1 LSFKTLYLGINVQGV
16 GVSEI
21 IYDLF
26 VIGAGSGGVRAARI
40 SAGFGAKVAIAESRY
55 LGGTCVNVGCVPKK
69 LFSYAAHYREDFS
82 DAKGFGWD
90 SVVEELDWPRLRDN
104 KTKEIERLNGIYGNL
119 LTSAGV
125 ELINGHARI
134 LDANTVEVEGV
145 IFTAKNI
152 LISVGGWPF
161 IPDIPGRELAISSN
175 ELFYLDTLPKHAVVV
190 GGGYVATE
198 FAGILHG
205 LGVEVEQIY
214 RGDLFLRG
222 FDTEIRQELA
232 EEMKVKGLKLRF
244 NENVVA
250 IAEHGEQF
258 ALQLESGETLI
269 TDKVLYATGR
279 KPLLEGLG
287 LENTKVSLNDKG
299 YIAVDEGFQ
308 TCEPSIYAVGDVIGG
323 MELTPVALAEG
334 MNLAKR
340 LFNDDNSVLDY
351 NFIPTAIFSNPNLA
365 TVGFNEE
372 DARERFGDVAVYTSR
387 FSHLKHTLSGNK
399 TKTFLKLVV
408 DKASDRVVGAH
419 MMGDDAGEII
429 QGLAVA
435 IKAGA
440 SKADFDATIGIHP
453 TIAEEF
459 VTMRNASR

>member
-1 LSFKTLYLGINVQGV
+1 
-16 GVSEI
+16 VSET

-26 VIGAGSGGVRAARI
+26 VIGAGSGGVRAARM

-82 DAKGFGWD
+82 DAQGFGWD
-90 SVVEELDWPRLRDN
+90 SSVEALDWPRLRDN

-119 LTSAGV
+119 LSNAGV

-134 LDANTVEVEGV
+134 VDANTVEVDGV
-145 IFTAKNI
+145 KYRAKNI
-152 LISVGGWPF
+152 LIAVGGWPF

-175 ELFYLDTLPKHAVVV
+175 EVFYLDTLPKHAVVV
-190 GGGYVATE
+190 GGGYIATE

-214 RGDLFLRG
+214 RRDLFLRG
-222 FDTEIRQELA
+222 FDTEIREQLA
-232 EEMKVKGLKLRF
+232 EEMTAKGVKLRF
-244 NENVVA
+244 NENVTA
-250 IAEHGEQF
+250 ITEQNGQYLLSLENGES
-258 ALQLESGETLI
+258 LL

-279 KPLLEGLG
+279 KPLLDGLG

-308 TCEPSIYAVGDVIGG
+308 TNEPSIYAVGDVTGG

-340 LFNDDNSVLDY
+340 LFKGDKTLLDY
-351 NFIPTAIFSNPNLA
+351 NYIPTAIFSQPNLA
-365 TVGFNEE
+365 TVGLSEE
-372 DARERFGDVAVYTSR
+372 DARERYGDIAVYTSR
-387 FSHLKHTLSGNK
+387 FTHLKHTISGNK

-408 DKASDRVVGAH
+408 DKASDKVVGAH

-440 SKADFDATIGIHP
+440 TKADFDSTIGIHP
-453 TIAEEF
+453 TVAEEF
-459 VTMRNASR
+459 VTMRDASR

>member
-1 LSFKTLYLGINVQGV
+1 M
-16 GVSEI
+16 SET

-26 VIGAGSGGVRAARI
+26 VIGAGSGGVRAARM
-40 SAGFGAKVAIAESRY
+40 SASFGAKVAIAESRY

-82 DAKGFGWD
+82 DAQGFGWD
-90 SVVEELDWPRLRDN
+90 SSVSDLDWPRLRDN

-119 LTSAGV
+119 LNNAGAD
-125 ELINGHARI
+125 LINGHARI
-134 LDANTVEVEGV
+134 VDANTVEVDGNKY
-145 IFTAKNI
+145 TAKNI
-152 LISVGGWPF
+152 LIAVGGWPF

-175 ELFYLDTLPKHAVVV
+175 ELFYLNTLPKHAVVV
-190 GGGYVATE
+190 GGGYIATE

-214 RGDLFLRG
+214 RRDLFLRG
-222 FDTEIRQELA
+222 FDTEIREQLA
-232 EEMKVKGLKLRF
+232 EEMTNKGVKLRF
-244 NENVVA
+244 NENVTA
-250 IAEHGEQF
+250 IAEQDGQY
-258 ALQLESGETLI
+258 LLTLESGESLL

-279 KPLLEGLG
+279 KPLLDGLG
-287 LENTKVSLNDKG
+287 LENTKVTLNDKG
-299 YIAVDEGFQ
+299 YIAVNEGFQ
-308 TCEPSIYAVGDVIGG
+308 TAEPSIYAVGDVTGG

-340 LFNDDNSVLDY
+340 LFKGDNTVLDY
-351 NFIPTAIFSNPNLA
+351 SFIPTAIFSQPNLA
-365 TVGFNEE
+365 TVGFSEE
-372 DARERFGDVAVYTSR
+372 EARERFADIAVYTSR
-387 FSHLKHTLSGNK
+387 FTHLKHTLSGNK

-408 DKASDRVVGAH
+408 DKASDKVVGAH

-440 SKADFDATIGIHP
+440 TKADFDSTIGIHP
-453 TIAEEF
+453 TVAEEF
-459 VTMRNASR
+459 VTMRDATR

>member
-1 LSFKTLYLGINVQGV
+1 M
-16 GVSEI
+16 SET

-26 VIGAGSGGVRAARI
+26 VIGAGSGGVRAARM

-69 LFSYAAHYREDFS
+69 LFSYAAHYREDFN
-82 DAKGFGWD
+82 DARGFGWD
-90 SVVEELDWPRLRDN
+90 SAVSDLDWPRLRDN

-119 LTSAGV
+119 LSNAGV

-134 LDANTVEVEGV
+134 VDANTVEVDGHKH
-145 IFTAKNI
+145 IAKNI
-152 LISVGGWPF
+152 LIAVGGWPF

-175 ELFYLDTLPKHAVVV
+175 ELFYLDTLPKHAVVI
-190 GGGYVATE
+190 GGGYIATE

-205 LGVEVEQIY
+205 LGIEVEQIY
-214 RGDLFLRG
+214 RRDLFLRG
-222 FDTEIRQELA
+222 FDTEIREQLA
-232 EEMKVKGLKLRF
+232 EEMTNKGVKLRF
-244 NENVVA
+244 NENVTA
-250 IAEHGEQF
+250 IAEKDGQY
-258 ALQLESGETLI
+258 LLTLESGESLL

-287 LENTKVSLNDKG
+287 LENTKVTLNDKG
-299 YIAVDEGFQ
+299 YIAVNEGFQ
-308 TCEPSIYAVGDVIGG
+308 TCEPSIYAVGDVTGG

-340 LFNDDNSVLDY
+340 LFKGDTTVLDY
-351 NFIPTAIFSNPNLA
+351 SFIPTAIFSQPNLA
-365 TVGFNEE
+365 TVGFSEE
-372 DARERFGDVAVYTSR
+372 DARERFTDIAVYTSR
-387 FSHLKHTLSGNK
+387 FTHLKHTLSGNK

-408 DKASDRVVGAH
+408 DKASDKVVGAH

-440 SKADFDATIGIHP
+440 TKADFDSTIGIHP
-453 TIAEEF
+453 TVAEEF
-459 VTMRNASR
+459 VTMRDATR

>member
-1 LSFKTLYLGINVQGV
+1 M
-16 GVSEI
+16 SET

-90 SVVEELDWPRLRDN
+90 SVVEKLDWPRLRDN

-119 LTSAGV
+119 LSNAGV
-125 ELINGHARI
+125 ELINGHAKI

-145 IFTAKNI
+145 KFTAKNI
-152 LISVGGWPF
+152 LIAVGGWPF
-161 IPDIPGRELAISSN
+161 IPDIPGREFAISSN

-205 LGVEVEQIY
+205 LGVEIEQIY
-214 RGDLFLRG
+214 RRDLFLRG

-232 EEMKVKGLKLRF
+232 EEMKAKGVKLRF

-250 IAEHGEQF
+250 ITKRGDQY
-258 ALQLESGETLI
+258 ALELESGETLI

-279 KPLLEGLG
+279 NPMLEGLG

-308 TCEPSIYAVGDVIGG
+308 TSEPSIYAVGDVIGG

-340 LFNDDNSVLDY
+340 LFDGDNSVLDY

-372 DARERFGDVAVYTSR
+372 DARERFGDIAVYTSR
-387 FSHLKHTLSGNK
+387 FTHLKHTLSGNK
-399 TKTFLKLVV
+399 TKTFLKLIV
-408 DKASDRVVGAH
+408 DKASDKVVGAH

-440 SKADFDATIGIHP
+440 TKADFDATIGIHP
-453 TIAEEF
+453 TVAEEF

>member
-1 LSFKTLYLGINVQGV
+1 M
-16 GVSEI
+16 SET

-26 VIGAGSGGVRAARI
+26 VIGAGSGGVRAARM
-40 SAGFGAKVAIAESRY
+40 SASFGAKVAIAESRY

-82 DAKGFGWD
+82 DAQGFGWD
-90 SVVEELDWPRLRDN
+90 SSVSDLDWPRLRDN

-119 LTSAGV
+119 LSNAGAD
-125 ELINGHARI
+125 LINGHARI
-134 LDANTVEVEGV
+134 VNANTVEVDGNKY
-145 IFTAKNI
+145 TAKNI
-152 LISVGGWPF
+152 LIAVGGWPF

-175 ELFYLDTLPKHAVVV
+175 EIFYLDTLPKHAVVV
-190 GGGYVATE
+190 GGGYIATE

-214 RGDLFLRG
+214 RRDLFLRG
-222 FDTEIRQELA
+222 FDTEIREQLA
-232 EEMKVKGLKLRF
+232 EEMTNKGVKLRF
-244 NENVVA
+244 NENVTA
-250 IAEHGEQF
+250 IAEQDGQY
-258 ALQLESGETLI
+258 LLTLESGESLL

-287 LENTKVSLNDKG
+287 LENTKVTLNDKG
-299 YIAVDEGFQ
+299 YIAVNEGFQ
-308 TCEPSIYAVGDVIGG
+308 TAEPSIYAVGDVTGG

-340 LFNDDNSVLDY
+340 LFKGDNTVLDY
-351 NFIPTAIFSNPNLA
+351 SFIPTAIFSQPNLA
-365 TVGFNEE
+365 TVGFSEE
-372 DARERFGDVAVYTSR
+372 EARERFADIAVYTSR
-387 FSHLKHTLSGNK
+387 FTHLKHTLSGNK

-408 DKASDRVVGAH
+408 DKASDKVVGAH

-440 SKADFDATIGIHP
+440 TKADFDSTIGIHP
-453 TIAEEF
+453 TVAEEF
-459 VTMRNASR
+459 VTMRDATR